1 MRLFILACLGFCT
14 FGVLPTFVDAMAE
27 KRAYDFETAGTM
39 RMASLQPH
47 AGEVPKPG
55 YQSTSE
61 AEQIGILEDTGWQSS
76 RKKSTLTKASSEVL
90 IGGLSSRLSSA
101 SLNTRKSK
109 ATLSWKTLTVASTG
123 NQATLT
129 ALSYLSS
136 SAAGR
141 SRSSDQA
148 TVAPKPSPRQNGAVM
163 ELSVYASRYD
173 GRVTKYSRTYSH
185 WNGTTCASNN
195 PAHKMKV
202 LRVTY
207 KGKSIDLLCIDTGG
221 DKRLGYT
228 RLDISGKAMKF
239 FAPKWNGKDKGAPL
253 LKGATVQ
260 VVK

>member
-1 MRLFILACLGFCT
+1 MRLFTLACLGFCT
-14 FGVLPTFVDAMAE
+14 FGVLPTIVHAIDS
-27 KRAYDFETAGTM
+27 KYAY
-39 RMASLQPH
+39 
-47 AGEVPKPG
+47 
-55 YQSTSE
+55 
-61 AEQIGILEDTGWQSS
+61 
-76 RKKSTLTKASSEVL
+76 
-90 IGGLSSRLSSA
+90 
-101 SLNTRKSK
+101 
-109 ATLSWKTLTVASTG
+109 
-123 NQATLT
+123 
-129 ALSYLSS
+129 
-136 SAAGR
+136 
-141 SRSSDQA
+141 DQA
-148 TVAPKPSPRQNGAVM
+148 TVAPKPSPRQKGTVM
-163 ELSVYASRYD
+163 ELSVYHSKYD